1 MWLHFTTIF
10 KISLVLQN
18 SVSAY
23 FSYEVYP
30 TVTILKLFL
39 RKFFLISSS
48 TLEGFQIILFWKLC
62 RYSSLN
68 ICVHL
73 ILWLHSF
80 CCVFDLFQHLPCGN
94 NDVVWNADTKLL
106 FCLLFLFLLFPYRY
120 TTIYQFQT
128 LSVILMRL
136 FQGVIWNW
144 LLSISL
150 IQRFVLKRDGFSLLR
165 FHCCSRFW
173 TVEKWYR
180 SNMATHFY
188 FSM

>member
-106 FCLLFLFLLFPYRY
+106 FCLFFIVYCFCFCFFLIDIPPFTSFKLCQWFWWDCFKEWFETGCYQSHWFRGLYWKEMGFLC
-120 TTIYQFQT
+120 
-128 LSVILMRL
+128 
-136 FQGVIWNW
+136 WD
-144 LLSISL
+144 SI
-150 IQRFVLKRDGFSLLR
+150 VAVGFKL
-165 FHCCSRFW
+165 
-173 TVEKWYR
+173 
-180 SNMATHFY
+180 
-188 FSM
+188 